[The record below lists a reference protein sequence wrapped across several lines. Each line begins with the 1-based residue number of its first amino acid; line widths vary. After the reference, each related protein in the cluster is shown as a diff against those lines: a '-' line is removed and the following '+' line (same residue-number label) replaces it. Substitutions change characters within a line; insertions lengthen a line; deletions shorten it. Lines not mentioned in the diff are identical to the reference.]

1 MMFAQM
7 DDEED
12 DFDEEDYYDE
22 EEYDD
27 EGISMTESEFTQLQ
41 MEQQRLV

>member
-27 EGISMTESEFTQLQ
+27 EGISMTESEFTQL
-41 MEQQRLV
+41 

>member
-27 EGISMTESEFTQLQ
+27 EGMSMTESEFTQL
-41 MEQQRLV
+41 